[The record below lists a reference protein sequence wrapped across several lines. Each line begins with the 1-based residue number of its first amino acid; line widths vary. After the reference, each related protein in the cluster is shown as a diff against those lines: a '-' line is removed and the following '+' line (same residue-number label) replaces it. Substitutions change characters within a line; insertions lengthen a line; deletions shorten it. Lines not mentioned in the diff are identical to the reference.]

1 MGLRVSDF
9 GAILSEVYV
18 VSKGGKGKKKEKKLI
33 DKKLKNSPSSV
44 LPISFRR
51 CPVRR
56 DFSWSCVTGISGI
69 LSNFTNQMGLRSK
82 VDRNKEI
89 KYS

>member
-1 MGLRVSDF
+1 MGLKVSDF

-18 VSKGGKGKKKEKKLI
+18 VSKGGKGRKKI
-33 DKKLKNSPSSV
+33 DKKLKNFPSSV

-69 LSNFTNQMGLRSK
+69 LSNFTNQMELRSK
-82 VDRNKEI
+82 VDRNREI